1 MSSTENETKTSIPRD
16 FVFESWEDETLN
28 LKPQLLRG
36 LYAFGFDTPSP
47 IQKKAVGPMISKDGE
62 EVAARI
68 FVHDGFAE
76 INGQECS
83 VLAAFAQDLAKADKK
98 EIQDNISQAEDRKN
112 KAENDFERD
121 RAQEVIDINQQIL
134 EAIN

>member
-1 MSSTENETKTSIPRD
+1 MLKLEITTPGNLVYSGETDIAIIPGEEGEMG
-16 FVFESWEDETLN
+16 VLEGHAPVITN
-28 LKPQLLRG
+28 LKTG
-36 LYAFGFDTPSP
+36 
-47 IQKKAVGPMISKDGE
+47 IVISKDGE

>member
-1 MSSTENETKTSIPRD
+1 MLKLEITTPGNLVYSGETDIAIIPGEEGEMG
-16 FVFESWEDETLN
+16 VLEGHAPVITN
-28 LKPQLLRG
+28 LKTG
-36 LYAFGFDTPSP
+36 
-47 IQKKAVGPMISKDGE
+47 IVISKDGE

-112 KAENDFERD
+112 KADNDFERD

>member
-47 IQKKAVGPMISKDGE
+47 IQKKAVGPRIPRMVKENVRISLHK
-62 EVAARI
+62 R
-68 FVHDGFAE
+68 
-76 INGQECS
+76 N
-83 VLAAFAQDLAKADKK
+83 
-98 EIQDNISQAEDRKN
+98 
-112 KAENDFERD
+112 
-121 RAQEVIDINQQIL
+121 RAQVKQEHFQWGFL
-134 EAIN
+134 KL